1 MSSQDVHVYI
11 QRVWV
16 VCDAVDAFAAEP
28 NWQGL
33 QAAKIRVI
41 ICGRCS
47 AQHKMFIVTF
57 YTRHTVNQQNYAG
70 NIISILAGLPE
81 YLRKPMLKSR
91 LNEFQHLSQDEQ
103 DDTIRNALEAG
114 PQIPFDVFAK
124 LFKTWLVVLAEMPD
138 AQRSRMLE
146 CYATRM
152 AEHPEEMV
160 PLHTDGLL
168 GVFLEVDPH
177 TQQTLAASIRDVI
190 KNMTPSNQ
198 KRLLVMMPD
207 SAKAALEL

>member
-1 MSSQDVHVYI
+1 MHYQNRTYH
-11 QRVWV
+11 
-16 VCDAVDAFAAEP
+16 
-28 NWQGL
+28 
-33 QAAKIRVI
+33 
-41 ICGRCS
+41 
-47 AQHKMFIVTF
+47 HKMFIVTF
-57 YTRHTVNQQNYAG
+57 CTRHIVNQQNYAG

-91 LNEFQHLSQDEQ
+91 LNDFQYLSQDEQ

-114 PQIPFDVFAK
+114 PQISFDVFAK

-138 AQRSRMLE
+138 VQRNKMLE

-152 AEHPEEMV
+152 AEHPKEMV

-177 TQQTLAASIRDVI
+177 TQQTLAASIQDVI
-190 KNMTPSNQ
+190 KNMTPDNQ

-207 SAKAALEL
+207 SAKAALKL